1 MLIPVPPASC
11 ASGAYYCS
19 RSCSRVPLVAMPA
32 VPPVLPLSPVPVVC
46 DVPFLPIP
54 VRVDD
59 PGALQA
65 AKLKAAA
72 DHVAEKAAAKASA
85 ATRVKVAPSG
95 VSGIGVLVHTYC

>member
-1 MLIPVPPASC
+1 
-11 ASGAYYCS
+11 
-19 RSCSRVPLVAMPA
+19 MPI
-32 VPPVLPLSPVPVVC
+32 VS
-46 DVPFLPIP
+46 DVPFLAMPIMQSKCHND
-54 VRVDD
+54 RS
-59 PGALQA
+59 ALQA